1 MKIFRLL
8 AVAASLV
15 LMPLILVGQC
25 LPTGSDIE
33 GPYYITGAPETD
45 SIIAPVLQSNAQKI
59 WVRGTVYF
67 FGCEVPVPN
76 PVLDI
81 WHTNENG
88 DYSNVDG
95 NPDDFAYRARVQ
107 GNADGEY
114 SYYSVLPGLYPGRP
128 KHTHFKVWV
137 NDTLKLTSQ
146 MYFAGDSLNAQDPW
160 ASNAEPNRVVELD
173 TLPNGDLEA
182 RFDIYTIDSPWTS
195 TSDPRKPQWGSL
207 QVYPNPLD
215 QERLLY
221 LPEICTVTLTDMVGR
236 VWLQREQVD
245 RIHLSACP
253 PGVYQLMTTDGRAA
267 RVVIP
272 AR

>member
-1 MKIFRLL
+1 MKIFQLL
-8 AVAASLV
+8 AVMTSTL
-15 LMPLILVGQC
+15 LMPAVLSAQC

-33 GPYYITGAPETD
+33 GPYYVTGVPETD

-59 WVRGTVYF
+59 WVRGTVYYY
-67 FGCEVPVPN
+67 GCEVPVPN

-81 WHTNENG
+81 WHPNENG
-88 DYSNVDG
+88 DYSNVEG

-114 SYYSVLPGLYPGRP
+114 SYYSILPGLYPGRP

-160 ASNAEPNRVVELD
+160 ASNAEPNRIVEMD

-182 RFDIYTIDSPWTS
+182 RFDIYTIDSPWTH
-195 TSDPRKPQWGSL
+195 TSDPQNPQWGSL
-207 QVYPNPLD
+207 AVYPNPLD
-215 QERLLY
+215 QTGILH
-221 LPEICTVTLTDMVGR
+221 LPEVLSITLTDISGR
-236 VWLQREQVD
+236 VWLRQDNVD
-245 RIHLSACP
+245 RLQLDELPLGI
-253 PGVYQLMTTDGRAA
+253 YQLLTTDGRAA
-267 RVVIP
+267 RVVVP
-272 AR
+272 TR

>member
-1 MKIFRLL
+1 MIHRHFLTFLSIVFCPLL
-8 AVAASLV
+8 VSS
-15 LMPLILVGQC
+15 QC

-33 GPYYITGAPETD
+33 GPYYVADAPLTD

-81 WHTNENG
+81 WHTDELG
-88 DYSNVDG
+88 EYSNVEG

-107 GNADGEY
+107 GHPDGTY
-114 SYYSVLPGLYPGRP
+114 RYHSVWPGLYPGRP
-128 KHTHFKVWV
+128 RHTHFKVWV

-146 MYFAGDSLNAQDPW
+146 MYFAGDPLNASDPW

-182 RFDIYTIDSPWTS
+182 HFDIYIIDSPWTS
-195 TSDPRKPQWGSL
+195 VEDPDKEQNLSFTVFPNPVDPSRLVRLPEVMTVTVIDLTGRLVMDRQDTQLLDVGSL
-207 QVYPNPLD
+207 
-215 QERLLY
+215 
-221 LPEICTVTLTDMVGR
+221 
-236 VWLQREQVD
+236 
-245 RIHLSACP
+245 P
-253 PGVYQLMTTDGRAA
+253 PGMYIIRTSDGRAA
-267 RVVIP
+267 PIVIP
-272 AR
+272 GH